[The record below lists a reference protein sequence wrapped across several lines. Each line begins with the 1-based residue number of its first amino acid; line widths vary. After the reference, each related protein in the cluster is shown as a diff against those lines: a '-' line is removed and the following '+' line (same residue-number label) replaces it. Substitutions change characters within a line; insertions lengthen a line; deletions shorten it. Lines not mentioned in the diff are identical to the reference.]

1 MSRNDILLRILSIVF
16 FEFVKMILFCSAKGF
31 TLNEIRR
38 ILEIM
43 STNRVENEEEVA
55 NLSRLLSQANI
66 NSNEEGY
73 DNLMNHVRIYLVAH

>member
-1 MSRNDILLRILSIVF
+1 
-16 FEFVKMILFCSAKGF
+16 MILFCSAKGF

>member
-1 MSRNDILLRILSIVF
+1 
-16 FEFVKMILFCSAKGF
+16 
-31 TLNEIRR
+31 
-38 ILEIM
+38 M